1 MENTSRN
8 KWQFRGIAIV
18 LFALGFTSGIMAM
31 NAYRAYFHR
40 GGGQPREDRFEQLAS
55 RLQLNQDQKTKVQ
68 QVFSDTRQ
76 QLQALRKE
84 SEPRISTIRQQT
96 DQRLQEILTPAQWA
110 QFQQERS
117 EMRGRRGRG
126 GDNGP

>member
-1 MENTSRN
+1 MENSSRN
-8 KWQFRGIAIV
+8 KWQMRGIAIV
-18 LFALGFTSGIMAM
+18 LFVLGFASGILAV

-40 GGGQPREDRFEQLAS
+40 GGGQPRADRFEQLAT

-84 SEPRISTIRQQT
+84 SEPRVNDVRQQT
-96 DQRLQEILTPAQWA
+96 DQRLQQVLTTDQW
-110 QFQQERS
+110 QKFQQMRD
-117 EMRGRRGRG
+117 EMRGRRGP
-126 GDNGP
+126 GDRRP